1 MKDYDK
7 NKESSY
13 VKYWGAN
20 NLCGWAMLQKLPVTT
35 FGWIKDTFQFNEEI
49 YRYIMKKVMK
59 DIFSKL
65 MLNTLNIIFTWKRT
79 KIVMNKPVYLGHSI
93 LELSKIIMYKFR
105 YDYVKI
111 KYGENAKLCY
121 MDPDSFIVYI
131 KTEDISKDIKPD
143 NSNLK

>member
-1 MKDYDK
+1 MICMFKITLKRVSSFKKELKKLDLLTDFGMLLMIQKGIRGGICHAIHRYAKASNKYMKDYDK

-65 MLNTLNIIFTWKRT
+65 MLNTLNIIFT
-79 KIVMNKPVYLGHSI
+79 
-93 LELSKIIMYKFR
+93 
-105 YDYVKI
+105 
-111 KYGENAKLCY
+111 
-121 MDPDSFIVYI
+121 
-131 KTEDISKDIKPD
+131 
-143 NSNLK
+143 